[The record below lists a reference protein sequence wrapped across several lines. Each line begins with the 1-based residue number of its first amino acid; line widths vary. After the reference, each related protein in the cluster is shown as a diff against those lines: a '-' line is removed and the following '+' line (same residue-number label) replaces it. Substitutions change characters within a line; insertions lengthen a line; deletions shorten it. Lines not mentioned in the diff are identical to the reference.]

1 MPNTYL
7 TATIQRTPTGGRRQ
21 GIIFG
26 MSNHRTVFLLL
37 NLALA
42 FYNVGTIWAHEI
54 DIFRSWKLL
63 EHGSFHEVQRVH
75 WRKLVYWIFIPVGLA
90 LIGGIALVWYHPVHS
105 PAWAIWGALLCQ
117 VLALALTAI
126 FWGRWQAKL
135 SRDSSGSRSPYL
147 AKILKTHW
155 LRTLL
160 VNAYAAILLAWTII
174 VT

>member
-1 MPNTYL
+1 VRAHRVRQTRYL

-21 GIIFG
+21 GIIFD
-26 MSNHRTVFLLL
+26 RIVFLLL

-63 EHGSFHEVQRVH
+63 EHGSFHEIQRVH

-135 SRDSSGSRSPYL
+135 SLDSSGSRSPYL
-147 AKILKTHW
+147 AKS
-155 LRTLL
+155 
-160 VNAYAAILLAWTII
+160 
-174 VT
+174 

>member
-1 MPNTYL
+1 M
-7 TATIQRTPTGGRRQ
+7 
-21 GIIFG
+21 
-26 MSNHRTVFLLL
+26 
-37 NLALA
+37 
-42 FYNVGTIWAHEI
+42 
-54 DIFRSWKLL
+54 
-63 EHGSFHEVQRVH
+63 H